1 MFIGHFAVG
10 YGAKR
15 YAPRAPLWALMA
27 APLLADILW
36 TVFLLTGWE
45 HARIRVGDTRYTP
58 LDLYDFP
65 WSHSLVMLV
74 VWATVLGA
82 GYFLWKRDW
91 AGVLAIWIGVVSHWA
106 LDWITHRADM
116 PLYPGGPKFGLG
128 LWNSIAGTMAV
139 EIMMLAV
146 GVGTYARATRARDWI
161 GRYFFWGYVVVL
173 MIFYVGDRFGRQ
185 PSSVNEIAWTGV
197 ILTVVMLVWAGWFDA
212 HREAR
217 R

>member
-197 ILTVVMLVWAGWFDA
+197 VLTVVMLVWAGWFDA